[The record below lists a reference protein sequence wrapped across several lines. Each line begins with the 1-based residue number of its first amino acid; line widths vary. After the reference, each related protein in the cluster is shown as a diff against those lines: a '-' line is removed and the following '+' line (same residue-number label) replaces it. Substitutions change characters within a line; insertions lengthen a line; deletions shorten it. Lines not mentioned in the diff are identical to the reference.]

1 VPAEEPE
8 HERDASLDTLPSGAH
23 PRTPTAAGQRGTVT
37 EAAADVAATSAY
49 ARQGTQNRAGFWSEE
64 QARSVYEA
72 DRRHLPVGTVL
83 GGIYRVRR
91 HIGSGA
97 MGSVFEVEHAA
108 LGKRFAAKVI
118 RDSGLLSANSIRR
131 LELEARAASAIDHEN
146 IVSVTHLGQLDDGS
160 SFLVMELL
168 QGEDLR
174 DRLERAARL
183 AAYEATPL
191 PDDESREIVSQ
202 ILRGLDAAH
211 RAAIVHRDLKPENV
225 FLSTRA
231 RGGMRVKIVDFG
243 ISKLHR
249 MDDKGRLTGT
259 GQILGTPMY
268 MAPEQTRSSSRA
280 IDGRADLY
288 SLGVM
293 AYEMTTG
300 HVPFPGND
308 LFELLASQVNQEPIA
323 PRVLRPELPETVE
336 AVILKAL
343 AKDPEDRFRDAEA
356 MLAAWERAWGV
367 LPRSP
372 EAPSISEATS
382 VPPAPPP
389 SSRTDRRKVALAVG
403 LFALAA
409 IVPVYELVRGLSEA
423 PPDPVVEQ
431 PLGVA
436 EGAAAAASALE
447 AGRAPAGPIGDGPG
461 DEPVPA
467 GSPAENPAEPGAG
480 TRDAPGIGGSRD
492 PEGLGAEAAGDRAHP
507 ARGEGGGAQERAAPG
522 LHTIRV
528 ASRPAGARILFRGQR
543 VGTTPGEV
551 EVPLDPDAPTILRL
565 ERSGYESATVE
576 LTHDGPAE
584 VQVTLEPSAPP
595 LVPR

>member
-1 VPAEEPE
+1 
-8 HERDASLDTLPSGAH
+8 
-23 PRTPTAAGQRGTVT
+23 
-37 EAAADVAATSAY
+37 
-49 ARQGTQNRAGFWSEE
+49 
-64 QARSVYEA
+64 
-72 DRRHLPVGTVL
+72 
-83 GGIYRVRR
+83 
-91 HIGSGA
+91 
-97 MGSVFEVEHAA
+97 
-108 LGKRFAAKVI
+108 
-118 RDSGLLSANSIRR
+118 
-131 LELEARAASAIDHEN
+131 
-146 IVSVTHLGQLDDGS
+146 
-160 SFLVMELL
+160 
-168 QGEDLR
+168 
-174 DRLERAARL
+174 LERAARL

-249 MDDKGRLTGT
+249 LDDKGRLTGT

-372 EAPSISEATS
+372 EAPSISGATS
-382 VPPAPPP
+382 MPSAPPP
-389 SSRTDRRKVALAVG
+389 PPRTDRRKVALAVG

-409 IVPVYELVRGLSEA
+409 LVPVYELVRGLSEA
-423 PPDPVVEQ
+423 PPDPVAEQ
-431 PLGVA
+431 PSGVA
-436 EGAAAAASALE
+436 EGGAAAASALE

-467 GSPAENPAEPGAG
+467 GSPPEKPAESRAG

-492 PEGLGAEAAGDRAHP
+492 PEGVGAEAAGDRAHP
-507 ARGEGGGAQERAAPG
+507 DRGEAGGAGEQAAPD
-522 LHTIRV
+522 LHRIRV

-551 EVPLDPDAPTILRL
+551 EVPLDPDAPTVLRL
-565 ERSGYESATVE
+565 ERSGYESTTVE